1 MTRLAFNIFN
11 FDSIDALGNAVNDTK
26 SAVFMQVSVSTVKY
40 LGIHN
45 VLKAYNEINEHNL
58 IQLHLDHCND
68 LDFIKRCIDHGWNSI
83 MADFS
88 SEPIG
93 ENIKKINVI
102 RSYLPKHAGH
112 IEGEV
117 GSIGGEEDGFC
128 GNNSGKAKIEDV
140 AAILNETDIDLLAV
154 GIGNIHGHYSDNSK
168 VDFEHFKLIS
178 NTFPTAKLVLHGATG
193 LPMSKIKSLIPY
205 GLAKVNFSTEL
216 KDIYIN
222 ALQEILYGENRYNMS
237 KYSSYTKSSMHA
249 YFAKKMR
256 ELT

>member
-11 FDSIDALGNAVNDTK
+11 FDSIEALGNAVNDTK
-26 SAVFMQVSVSTVKY
+26 LPVFMQVSVSTVKY
-40 LGIHN
+40 LGVKNI
-45 VLKAYNEINEHNL
+45 LKAYNEINEHNL

-93 ENIKKINVI
+93 DNIKKINAI
-102 RSYLPKHAGH
+102 RCYLPKHSGH

-117 GSIGGEEDGFC
+117 GSIGGDEDGFAS
-128 GNNSGKAKIEDV
+128 NNSGKAKIEDI

-154 GIGNIHGHYSDNSK
+154 GIGNIHGHYTDNSR
-168 VDFEHFKLIS
+168 VDFEYFKLIS
-178 NTFPTAKLVLHGATG
+178 NTFPAAKLVLHGATG
-193 LPMSKIKSLIPY
+193 LPMSKIKSLIPD
-205 GLAKVNFSTEL
+205 GLEKVNFSTEL

-222 ALQEILYGENRYNMS
+222 ALQQVLNGENKYSMT
-237 KYSSYTKSSMHA
+237 KYSSHTKSCMYA
-249 YFAKKMR
+249 YFEEKMR